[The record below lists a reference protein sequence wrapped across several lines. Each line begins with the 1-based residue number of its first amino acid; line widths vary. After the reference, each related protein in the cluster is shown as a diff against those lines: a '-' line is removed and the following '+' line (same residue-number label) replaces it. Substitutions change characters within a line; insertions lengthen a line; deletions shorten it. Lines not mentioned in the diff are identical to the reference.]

1 VKNIRPRLL
10 QRRKIAILL
19 ALALLV
25 AACGGDE
32 EEPAAT
38 TAAPTATT
46 AAAQE
51 ATATTAAEEMDEEI
65 EEEAP
70 TTTAAEAMDEEM
82 EEEEATTTTGAEM
95 IFEKP
100 VIVASLADTPNLI
113 ELHTFRTTS
122 AYAVTNAVYEPLIK
136 QVLEEQPN
144 GLLQG
149 SFVDHHGAGAE
160 SFEILETDAGGFLA
174 TFNIRQGQTFPD
186 GTPVTA
192 SDYKYVFDRSIEG
205 PGYIGLLLPF
215 VGIAGTDQI
224 RVIDEYTLEVE
235 TTVQSPLFRR
245 FLTFQVFG
253 AMNQAEA
260 DANAT
265 EDDPWAFAY
274 YNDKGGGSGPY
285 HVTRFDPD
293 NEVVLEPNPGYW
305 NAGTLPNAGVIIR
318 PIPDANEKA
327 RLIAAGEIDVA
338 TGIPPRLLAVLA
350 DDPNVTI
357 WASQTT
363 GVHYLAMNQTI
374 APLDNVHVRKA
385 IVNAVPYQALIDNV
399 MYGFASPAGGVVTSN
414 METHDSS
421 IGGQFRQ
428 DLDAAR
434 AHLEQSGV
442 EDLTLL
448 LGVRES
454 RLGDQEAAVLIQD
467 ALRQIG
473 VTVDVQILPDGD
485 FSGRINANELPLFIH
500 DWFSW
505 GEDPFYQ
512 MRFLTT
518 CGQFVN
524 YARFCDEAYDAL
536 VREGTFTTDPAV
548 RQDVSSQAQ
557 QIFLDQ
563 AVWAPLWSS
572 DRTAVTHKCVSGV
585 VQDYTRIPVF
595 TQMSKIPGC

>member
-1 VKNIRPRLL
+1 MSS
-10 QRRKIAILL
+10 AG
-19 ALALLV
+19 
-25 AACGGDE
+25 CGGDD
-32 EEPAAT
+32 EEP
-38 TAAPTATT
+38 AAPTATT
-46 AAAQE
+46 AAQE
-51 ATATTAAEEMDEEI
+51 ATTTAAPEAPATTAAEEDEP
-65 EEEAP
+65 EEAP
-70 TTTAAEAMDEEM
+70 TTTAAM
-82 EEEEATTTTGAEM
+82 EEVV
-95 IFEKP
+95 EKP

-160 SFEILETDAGGFLA
+160 SFEITETADGGFLA
-174 TFNIRQGQTFPD
+174 TFTIRQGQTFSD

-192 SDYKYVFDRSIEG
+192 ADYKYVFDRSIEG

-215 VGIAGTDQI
+215 VGISSTDQI
-224 RVIDEYTLEVE
+224 RVTGDYTFEVE

-253 AMNQAEA
+253 AMNKAEA
-260 DANAT
+260 EANAT
-265 EDDPWAFAY
+265 EDDPWSFAY

-285 HVTRFDPD
+285 WVSKFDPD

-305 NAGTLPNAGVIIR
+305 NADALPNAGVIIR

-338 TGIPPRLLAVLA
+338 TGIPPKLLAVLE

-374 APLDNVHVRKA
+374 APMDNLHLRQA
-385 IVNAVPYQALIDNV
+385 IVSAVPYQALIDNV
-399 MYGFASPAGGVVTSN
+399 MFGFASPAKGVVTSN

-421 IGGQFRQ
+421 IGANFSQ

-434 AHLEQSGV
+434 AHLEASGV
-442 EDLTLL
+442 GDLTLV

-467 ALRQIG
+467 ALRQVG
-473 VTVDVQILPDGD
+473 LTVDVQILPDGD

-536 VREGTFTTDPAV
+536 VNEGTFTTDPAV

-572 DRTAVTHKCVSGV
+572 DRTYVTHKCVTGV

-595 TQMSKIPGC
+595 TEMSKIPGC

>member
-1 VKNIRPRLL
+1 MESRRLRL
-10 QRRKIAILL
+10 VRAKRMAILVTL
-19 ALALLV
+19 ALVV
-25 AACGGDE
+25 AACGGDDQDSVATTATAA
-32 EEPAAT
+32 PAQEATT
-38 TAAPTATT
+38 TAAP
-46 AAAQE
+46 AAP
-51 ATATTAAEEMDEEI
+51 TTTAAEEMDEE
-65 EEEAP
+65 EAP
-70 TTTAAEAMDEEM
+70 TTTAAMV
-82 EEEEATTTTGAEM
+82 
-95 IFEKP
+95 EKP

-113 ELHTFRTTS
+113 ELHTFRATS
-122 AYAVTNAVYEPLIK
+122 AYAVTNAAYEPLIK
-136 QVLEEQPN
+136 QVFEEQPN

-149 SFVDHHGAGAE
+149 SFVDHVGAGAE
-160 SFEILETDAGGFLA
+160 SFDIQETADGGFLA
-174 TFNIRQGQTFPD
+174 TFTIRQGQTFSD

-192 SDYKYVFDRSIEG
+192 ADYKYVFDRSIEG

-215 VGIAGTDQI
+215 VGISSTDQI
-224 RVIDEYTLEVE
+224 RAIDDYTFEVE
-235 TTVQSPLFRR
+235 TTVQSPLFHR

-253 AMNQAEA
+253 AMNRAEA
-260 DANAT
+260 EANAT

-274 YNDKGGGSGPY
+274 YNDKSGGSGPY
-285 HVTRFDPD
+285 YVAKFDPD

-305 NAGTLPNAGVIIR
+305 NAENLANAGVIIR

-327 RLIAAGEIDVA
+327 RLVSAGDIDVA
-338 TGIPPRLLAVLA
+338 TGIPPKLLAVLQ
-350 DDPNVTI
+350 DDPNVKI
-357 WASQTT
+357 WASKTT

-385 IVNAVPYQALIDNV
+385 IVSTVPYQALIDSV
-399 MYGFASPAGGVVTSN
+399 MFGFASPAGGVVTST

-421 IGGQFRQ
+421 IGGQFQQ
-428 DLDAAR
+428 DLEAAR
-434 AHLEQSGV
+434 GHLEASGV

-485 FSGRINANELPLFIH
+485 FAGRINANELPLFIH

-536 VREGTFTTDPAV
+536 VQEGTFTTDPAV
-548 RQDVSSQAQ
+548 RGDVSSQAQ

-572 DRTAVTHKCVSGV
+572 DRTTVTHKCVTGV

-595 TQMSKIPGC
+595 TEMSKVPDC

>member
-1 VKNIRPRLL
+1 MQNTRLWL
-10 QRRKIAILL
+10 LTPKRIAILL
-19 ALALLV
+19 AFTLV
-25 AACGGDE
+25 AAGCGGDDE
-32 EEPAAT
+32 ETAAT
-38 TAAPTATT
+38 TATT
-46 AAAQE
+46 AAQE
-51 ATATTAAEEMDEEI
+51 ATTTAAPEAPATTAAEEDEP
-65 EEEAP
+65 EEAP
-70 TTTAAEAMDEEM
+70 TTTEAMEEPV
-82 EEEEATTTTGAEM
+82 
-95 IFEKP
+95 EKP

-160 SFEILETDAGGFLA
+160 SFEITETADGGFLA
-174 TFNIRQGQTFPD
+174 TFTIRQGQTFSD

-192 SDYKYVFDRSIEG
+192 ADYKYVFDRSIEG

-215 VGIAGTDQI
+215 VGISSTDQI
-224 RVIDEYTLEVE
+224 RVTGDYTFEVE

-253 AMNQAEA
+253 AMNKAEA
-260 DANAT
+260 EANAT
-265 EDDPWAFAY
+265 EDDPWSFAY

-285 HVTRFDPD
+285 WVSKFDPD

-305 NAGTLPNAGVIIR
+305 NADALPNAGVIIR

-338 TGIPPRLLAVLA
+338 TGIPPKLLAVLE

-374 APLDNVHVRKA
+374 APMDNLHLRQA
-385 IVNAVPYQALIDNV
+385 IVSAVPYQALIDNV
-399 MYGFASPAGGVVTSN
+399 MFGFASPAKGVVTSN

-421 IGGQFRQ
+421 IGANFSQ

-434 AHLEQSGV
+434 AHLEASGV
-442 EDLTLL
+442 GDLTLV

-467 ALRQIG
+467 ALRQVG
-473 VTVDVQILPDGD
+473 LTVDVQILPDGD

-524 YARFCDEAYDAL
+524 YARFCNEAYDAL
-536 VREGTFTTDPAV
+536 VNEGTFTTDPAV

-572 DRTAVTHKCVSGV
+572 DRTYVTHKCVTGV

-595 TQMSKIPGC
+595 TEMSKIPGC

>member
-1 VKNIRPRLL
+1 MQNTRLWL
-10 QRRKIAILL
+10 LTPKRIAILL
-19 ALALLV
+19 AFTLV
-25 AACGGDE
+25 AAGCGGDD

-38 TAAPTATT
+38 TATT
-46 AAAQE
+46 AAQE
-51 ATATTAAEEMDEEI
+51 ATTTAAPEAPATTAAEEDEP
-65 EEEAP
+65 EEAP
-70 TTTAAEAMDEEM
+70 TTTAAM
-82 EEEEATTTTGAEM
+82 EEVV
-95 IFEKP
+95 EKP

-160 SFEILETDAGGFLA
+160 SFEIAETADGGFLA
-174 TFNIRQGQTFPD
+174 TFTIRQGQTFSD

-192 SDYKYVFDRSIEG
+192 ADYKYVFDRSIEG

-215 VGIAGTDQI
+215 VGISSTDQI
-224 RVIDEYTLEVE
+224 RVTGDYTFEVE

-253 AMNQAEA
+253 AMNKTEAE
-260 DANAT
+260 ANAT
-265 EDDPWAFAY
+265 EDDPWSFAY

-285 HVTRFDPD
+285 WVSKFDPD
-293 NEVVLEPNPGYW
+293 NEVVLSPNPGYW
-305 NAGTLPNAGVIIR
+305 NADALPNAGVIIR

-338 TGIPPRLLAVLA
+338 TGIPPKLLAVLE

-374 APLDNVHVRKA
+374 APMDNLHLRQA
-385 IVNAVPYQALIDNV
+385 IVSAVPYQALIDNV
-399 MYGFASPAGGVVTSN
+399 MFGFASPAKGVVTSN
-414 METHDSS
+414 METHDAS
-421 IGGQFRQ
+421 IGANFSQ

-434 AHLEQSGV
+434 AHLEASGV
-442 EDLTLL
+442 GDLTLV

-473 VTVDVQILPDGD
+473 LTVDVQILPDGD

-524 YARFCDEAYDAL
+524 YARFCNEAYDAL
-536 VREGTFTTDPAV
+536 VNEGTFTTDPAV

-572 DRTAVTHKCVSGV
+572 DRTYVTHKCVTGV

-595 TQMSKIPGC
+595 TEMSKIPGC

>member
-1 VKNIRPRLL
+1 MPNTQLWLPG
-10 QRRKIAILL
+10 RRRVAILL
-19 ALALLV
+19 VFALVLT
-25 AACGGDE
+25 ACAGDE

-38 TAAPTATT
+38 TAAT
-46 AAAQE
+46 QE
-51 ATATTAAEEMDEEI
+51 APATTAAEEMEPEEAPATTAA
-65 EEEAP
+65 EEEEPEEAP
-70 TTTAAEAMDEEM
+70 TTTEAM
-82 EEEEATTTTGAEM
+82 EAM
-95 IFEKP
+95 VEKP

-136 QVLEEQPN
+136 QVLEEQAN

-149 SFVDHHGAGAE
+149 SFVDHVGAGAE
-160 SFEILETDAGGFLA
+160 SFDIQETADGGFLA
-174 TFNIRQGQTFPD
+174 TFTIRQGQTFSD

-192 SDYKYVFDRSIEG
+192 NDYKYVFDRSIEG

-215 VGIAGTDQI
+215 VGISSTDQI
-224 RVIDEYTLEVE
+224 RVIDDHTFEVE

-285 HVTRFDPD
+285 YVAKFDPD

-305 NAGTLPNAGVIIR
+305 NAGNLPNAGVIIR

-338 TGIPPRLLAVLA
+338 TGIPPKLLAVLE
-350 DDPNVTI
+350 DDPDVTI

-374 APLDNVHVRKA
+374 APMDNLHLRQA
-385 IVNAVPYQALIDNV
+385 IVSAVPYQALIDNV
-399 MYGFASPAGGVVTSN
+399 MFGFASPASGVVTSN
-414 METHDSS
+414 METHDAS
-421 IGGQFRQ
+421 IGANFSQ

-434 AHLEQSGV
+434 AHLEASGV
-442 EDLTLL
+442 GDITLL

-467 ALRQIG
+467 SLRQIG
-473 VTVDVQILPDGD
+473 LSVDVQILPDGD

-524 YARFCDEAYDAL
+524 YARFCNEAYDAL
-536 VREGTFTTDPAV
+536 VQEGTFTTDPAV

-572 DRTAVTHKCVSGV
+572 DRTYVTHKCVTGV

-595 TQMSKIPGC
+595 TEMSKIPNC

>member
-1 VKNIRPRLL
+1 MKNTR
-10 QRRKIAILL
+10 QWTGGRRRVVILV
-19 ALALLV
+19 ALALV
-25 AACGGDE
+25 AAACGGDD
-32 EEPAAT
+32 EEPA
-38 TAAPTATT
+38 ATT

-51 ATATTAAEEMDEEI
+51 ATTTAAPEAPATTAAEEMDEE
-65 EEEAP
+65 EAP
-70 TTTAAEAMDEEM
+70 TTTAAM
-82 EEEEATTTTGAEM
+82 EEVV
-95 IFEKP
+95 EKP

-113 ELHTFRTTS
+113 ELHTFRATS

-160 SFEILETDAGGFLA
+160 SFDIQETADGGFLA
-174 TFNIRQGQTFPD
+174 TFTIRQGQTFPD

-215 VGIAGTDQI
+215 VGIASTDQI
-224 RVIDEYTLEVE
+224 RVTGDYTLEVE

-274 YNDKGGGSGPY
+274 YNDKSGGSGPY
-285 HVTRFDPD
+285 HVAKFDPD

-305 NAGTLPNAGVIIR
+305 NAGNLANAGVIIK

-327 RLIAAGEIDVA
+327 RLVAAGEIDVA
-338 TGIPPRLLAVLA
+338 TGIPPKLLAVLEE
-350 DDPNVTI
+350 DPDVTI

-374 APLDNVHVRKA
+374 APMDNVHLRRA

-399 MYGFASPAGGVVTSN
+399 MFGFASPASGVVTSN

-421 IGGQFRQ
+421 IGANFSQ

-434 AHLEQSGV
+434 GHLEASGV

-485 FSGRINANELPLFIH
+485 FAGRINANELPLFIH

-512 MRFLTT
+512 MKFLTT

-536 VREGTFTTDPAV
+536 VTEGTFTTDPAV

-595 TQMSKIPGC
+595 TEMSKIPGC

>member
-1 VKNIRPRLL
+1 MRNIRLWRL
-10 QRRKIAILL
+10 QGKGMAILL
-19 ALALLV
+19 ALALAA
-25 AACGGDE
+25 AACAADE

-38 TAAPTATT
+38 TAAV
-46 AAAQE
+46 QE
-51 ATATTAAEEMDEEI
+51 APATTAAEEMDE
-65 EEEAP
+65 AP
-70 TTTAAEAMDEEM
+70 ATTAAEEMDEAPATTAAEEMDEAPATTAAEEM
-82 EEEEATTTTGAEM
+82 EV
-95 IFEKP
+95 IVDKP

-149 SFVDHHGAGAE
+149 SFVDHVGAGAE
-160 SFEILETDAGGFLA
+160 SFDIQETADGGFLA
-174 TFNIRQGQTFPD
+174 SFTIRQGQTFAD

-192 SDYKYVFDRSIEG
+192 NDYKYVFDRSIEG

-215 VGIAGTDQI
+215 VGISSTDQI
-224 RVIDEYTLEVE
+224 RVIDDYTFEVE

-253 AMNQAEA
+253 AMNRAEA

-285 HVTRFDPD
+285 YVAKFDPD

-305 NAGTLPNAGVIIR
+305 NAGNLPNAGVIIR

-327 RLIAAGEIDVA
+327 RLISAGEIDVA
-338 TGIPPRLLAVLA
+338 TGIPPKLLAVLA
-350 DDPNVTI
+350 DDPSVTI

-374 APLDNVHVRKA
+374 APMDNLHLRQA
-385 IVNAVPYQALIDNV
+385 IVSAVPYQALIDNV
-399 MYGFASPAGGVVTSN
+399 MYGFASPAAGVVTSN

-421 IGGQFRQ
+421 IGANFSQ

-434 AHLEQSGV
+434 AHLAASGLGDV
-442 EDLTLL
+442 NLV

-467 ALRQIG
+467 ALRQVG

-524 YARFCDEAYDAL
+524 YARFCNEAYDAL
-536 VREGTFTTDPAV
+536 VQQGTFTTDPAV

-572 DRTAVTHKCVSGV
+572 DRTAVTHKCVTGV

-595 TQMSKIPGC
+595 TEMSKIPDC

>member
-1 VKNIRPRLL
+1 MESGRLRL
-10 QRRKIAILL
+10 VRAKRMAILVTL
-19 ALALLV
+19 ALVV
-25 AACGGDE
+25 AACGGDDQDSVATTATAA
-32 EEPAAT
+32 PAQETTT
-38 TAAPTATT
+38 TAAPAAPTT
-46 AAAQE
+46 
-51 ATATTAAEEMDEEI
+51 TSAEEMD

-70 TTTAAEAMDEEM
+70 TTTAAMV
-82 EEEEATTTTGAEM
+82 
-95 IFEKP
+95 EKP

-113 ELHTFRTTS
+113 ELHTFRATS
-122 AYAVTNAVYEPLIK
+122 AYAVTNAAYEPLIK
-136 QVLEEQPN
+136 QVFEEQPN

-149 SFVDHHGAGAE
+149 SFVDHVGAGAE
-160 SFEILETDAGGFLA
+160 SFDIQGTADGGFLA
-174 TFNIRQGQTFPD
+174 TFTIRQGQTFSD

-192 SDYKYVFDRSIEG
+192 ADYKYVFDRSIEG

-215 VGIAGTDQI
+215 VGISSTDQI
-224 RVIDEYTLEVE
+224 RVIDDYTFEVE
-235 TTVQSPLFRR
+235 TTVQSPLFHR

-253 AMNQAEA
+253 AMNRAEA
-260 DANAT
+260 EANAT

-274 YNDKGGGSGPY
+274 YNDKTGGSGPY
-285 HVTRFDPD
+285 YVAKFDPD

-305 NAGTLPNAGVIIR
+305 NAENLANAGVIIR

-327 RLIAAGEIDVA
+327 RLVSAGDIDVA
-338 TGIPPRLLAVLA
+338 TGIPPKLLAVLQ
-350 DDPNVTI
+350 DDPNVKI
-357 WASQTT
+357 WASKTT

-385 IVNAVPYQALIDNV
+385 IVSAVPYQALIDIV
-399 MYGFASPAGGVVTSN
+399 MFGFASPAGGVVTST

-421 IGGQFRQ
+421 IGGQFQQ
-428 DLDAAR
+428 DLEAAR
-434 AHLEQSGV
+434 GHLEASGV

-485 FSGRINANELPLFIH
+485 FAGRINANELPLFIH

-536 VREGTFTTDPAV
+536 VQEGTFTTDPAV
-548 RQDVSSQAQ
+548 RGDVSSQAQ

-572 DRTAVTHKCVSGV
+572 DRTTVTHKCVTGV

-595 TQMSKIPGC
+595 TEMSKVPDC

>member
-1 VKNIRPRLL
+1 MQNTRLWL
-10 QRRKIAILL
+10 LTPKRIAILL
-19 ALALLV
+19 ALTLV
-25 AACGGDE
+25 VAGCGGDD
-32 EEPAAT
+32 EEPEAT
-38 TAAPTATT
+38 TATT
-46 AAAQE
+46 AAQE
-51 ATATTAAEEMDEEI
+51 ATTTAAPEAPATTAAEEDEP
-65 EEEAP
+65 EEAP
-70 TTTAAEAMDEEM
+70 TTTEAMEEPV
-82 EEEEATTTTGAEM
+82 
-95 IFEKP
+95 EKP

-160 SFEILETDAGGFLA
+160 SFEITETADGGFLA
-174 TFNIRQGQTFPD
+174 TFTIRQGQTFSD

-192 SDYKYVFDRSIEG
+192 ADYKYVFDRSIEG

-215 VGIAGTDQI
+215 VGISSTDQI
-224 RVIDEYTLEVE
+224 RVTGDYTFEVE

-253 AMNQAEA
+253 AMNKAEA
-260 DANAT
+260 EANAT
-265 EDDPWAFAY
+265 EDDPWSFAY

-285 HVTRFDPD
+285 WVSKFDPD

-305 NAGTLPNAGVIIR
+305 NADALPNAGVIIR

-338 TGIPPRLLAVLA
+338 TGIPPKLLAVLE

-374 APLDNVHVRKA
+374 APMDNLHLRQA
-385 IVNAVPYQALIDNV
+385 IVSAVPYQALIDNV
-399 MYGFASPAGGVVTSN
+399 MFGFASPAKGVVTSN
-414 METHDSS
+414 METHDAS
-421 IGGQFRQ
+421 IGANFSQ

-434 AHLEQSGV
+434 AHLEASGV
-442 EDLTLL
+442 GDLTLV

-467 ALRQIG
+467 ALRQVG
-473 VTVDVQILPDGD
+473 LTVDVQILPDGD

-536 VREGTFTTDPAV
+536 VNEGTFTTDPAV

-572 DRTAVTHKCVSGV
+572 DRTYVTHKCVTGV

-595 TQMSKIPGC
+595 TEMSKIPGC

>member
-1 VKNIRPRLL
+1 MAALL
-10 QRRKIAILL
+10 IVVLL
-19 ALALLV
+19 A

-38 TAAPTATT
+38 TAAPTT
-46 AAAQE
+46 AAAEE
-51 ATATTAAEEMDEEI
+51 APATTAAEEME

-70 TTTAAEAMDEEM
+70 ATTAAEAMDVEM
-82 EEEEATTTTGAEM
+82 EEEAPDTTEAMA
-95 IFEKP
+95 EKP

-136 QVLEEQPN
+136 QDLEEQAN

-160 SFEILETDAGGFLA
+160 SFSIEPTDAGGFLA
-174 TFNIRQGQTFPD
+174 TFTIRQGQTFND

-215 VGIAGTDQI
+215 VGIASTDQI
-224 RVIDEYTLEVE
+224 RVIDDYTLEIE
-235 TTVQSPLFRR
+235 TTVQSPLFQR

-265 EDDPWAFAY
+265 EDDAWAFAY

-285 HVTRFDPD
+285 WVSRFDPD

-305 NAGTLPNAGVIIR
+305 DAASLPNAGVIIR

-338 TGIPPRLLAVLA
+338 TGIPPRLLAVLE

-414 METHDSS
+414 METWDSS
-421 IGGQFRQ
+421 IGDQFRQ

-434 AHLEQSGV
+434 AHLEQSGM

-536 VREGTFTTDPAV
+536 VQEGTFTTDPAV
-548 RQDVSSQAQ
+548 RQSVSSQAQ
-557 QIFLDQ
+557 QIFFDQ

-572 DRTAVTHKCVSGV
+572 DRTSVTHRCVTGV

-595 TQMSKIPGC
+595 TEMSKIPGC

>member
-1 VKNIRPRLL
+1 MESRRIRLVRAK
-10 QRRKIAILL
+10 RMAILVTL
-19 ALALLV
+19 ALVV
-25 AACGGDE
+25 AACGGDDQDSVATTATAA
-32 EEPAAT
+32 PAQEATT
-38 TAAPTATT
+38 TAAP
-46 AAAQE
+46 AAP
-51 ATATTAAEEMDEEI
+51 TTTAAEEMDEE
-65 EEEAP
+65 EAP
-70 TTTAAEAMDEEM
+70 TTTAAMV
-82 EEEEATTTTGAEM
+82 
-95 IFEKP
+95 EKP

-113 ELHTFRTTS
+113 ELHTFRATS
-122 AYAVTNAVYEPLIK
+122 AYAVTNAAYEPLIK
-136 QVLEEQPN
+136 QVFEEQPN

-149 SFVDHHGAGAE
+149 SFVDHVGAGAE
-160 SFEILETDAGGFLA
+160 SFDIQETADGGFLA
-174 TFNIRQGQTFPD
+174 TFTIRQGQTFSD

-192 SDYKYVFDRSIEG
+192 ADYKYVFDRSIEG

-215 VGIAGTDQI
+215 VGISSTDQI
-224 RVIDEYTLEVE
+224 RVIDDYTFEVE
-235 TTVQSPLFRR
+235 TTVQSPLFHR

-253 AMNQAEA
+253 AMNRAEA
-260 DANAT
+260 EANAT

-274 YNDKGGGSGPY
+274 YNDKSGGSGPY
-285 HVTRFDPD
+285 YVAKFDPD

-305 NAGTLPNAGVIIR
+305 NAENLANAGVIIR

-327 RLIAAGEIDVA
+327 RLVSAGDIDVA
-338 TGIPPRLLAVLA
+338 TGIPPKLLAVLQ
-350 DDPNVTI
+350 DDPNVKI
-357 WASQTT
+357 WASKTT

-385 IVNAVPYQALIDNV
+385 IVSAVPYQALIDSV
-399 MYGFASPAGGVVTSN
+399 MFGFASPAGGVVTST

-421 IGGQFRQ
+421 IGGQFQQ
-428 DLDAAR
+428 DLEAAR
-434 AHLEQSGV
+434 GHLEASGV

-467 ALRQIG
+467 VLRQIG

-485 FSGRINANELPLFIH
+485 FAGRINANELPLFIH

-536 VREGTFTTDPAV
+536 VQEGTFTTDPAV
-548 RQDVSSQAQ
+548 RGDVSSQAQ

-572 DRTAVTHKCVSGV
+572 DRTTVTHKCVTGV

-595 TQMSKIPGC
+595 TEMSKVPDC

>member
-1 VKNIRPRLL
+1 M
-10 QRRKIAILL
+10 AILVTL
-19 ALALLV
+19 ALVV
-25 AACGGDE
+25 AACGGDDQDSVATTATAA
-32 EEPAAT
+32 PAQEATT
-38 TAAPTATT
+38 TAAP
-46 AAAQE
+46 AAP
-51 ATATTAAEEMDEEI
+51 TTTAAEEMDEE
-65 EEEAP
+65 EAP
-70 TTTAAEAMDEEM
+70 TTTAAMV
-82 EEEEATTTTGAEM
+82 
-95 IFEKP
+95 EKP

-113 ELHTFRTTS
+113 ELHTFRATS
-122 AYAVTNAVYEPLIK
+122 AYAVTNAAYEPLIK
-136 QVLEEQPN
+136 QVFEEQPN

-149 SFVDHHGAGAE
+149 SFVDHVGAGAE
-160 SFEILETDAGGFLA
+160 SFDIQETADGGFLA
-174 TFNIRQGQTFPD
+174 TFTIRQGQTFSD

-192 SDYKYVFDRSIEG
+192 ADYKYVFDRSIEG

-215 VGIAGTDQI
+215 VGISSTDQI
-224 RVIDEYTLEVE
+224 RVIDDYTFEVE
-235 TTVQSPLFRR
+235 TTVQSPLFHR

-253 AMNQAEA
+253 AMNRAEA
-260 DANAT
+260 EANAT

-274 YNDKGGGSGPY
+274 YNDKSGGSGPY
-285 HVTRFDPD
+285 YVAKFDPD

-305 NAGTLPNAGVIIR
+305 NAENLANAGVIIR

-327 RLIAAGEIDVA
+327 RLVSAGDIDVA
-338 TGIPPRLLAVLA
+338 TGIPPKLLAVLQ
-350 DDPNVTI
+350 DDPNVKI
-357 WASQTT
+357 WASKTT

-385 IVNAVPYQALIDNV
+385 IVSAVPYQALIDSV
-399 MYGFASPAGGVVTSN
+399 MFGFASPAGGVVTST

-421 IGGQFRQ
+421 IGGQFQQ
-428 DLDAAR
+428 DLEAAR
-434 AHLEQSGV
+434 GHLEASGV

-485 FSGRINANELPLFIH
+485 FAGRINANELPLFIH

-536 VREGTFTTDPAV
+536 VQEGTFTTDPAV
-548 RQDVSSQAQ
+548 RGDVSSQAQ

-572 DRTAVTHKCVSGV
+572 DRTTVTHKCVTGV

-595 TQMSKIPGC
+595 TEMSKVPDC

>member
-1 VKNIRPRLL
+1 MQNPRLWL
-10 QRRKIAILL
+10 ITRRRIAILL
-19 ALALLV
+19 ALALVV
-25 AACGGDE
+25 AACGDDD

-38 TAAPTATT
+38 TATT
-46 AAAQE
+46 AAQE
-51 ATATTAAEEMDEEI
+51 ATTTAAPEAPTTTAAEEMDEP
-65 EEEAP
+65 EEAP
-70 TTTAAEAMDEEM
+70 TTTEAMEEVV
-82 EEEEATTTTGAEM
+82 
-95 IFEKP
+95 EKP

-149 SFVDHHGAGAE
+149 SFVDHQGAGAE
-160 SFEILETDAGGFLA
+160 SFEITETADGGFLA
-174 TFNIRQGQTFPD
+174 TFTIRQGQTFSD
-186 GTPVTA
+186 GNPVTA

-215 VGIAGTDQI
+215 VGISSTDQI
-224 RVIDEYTLEVE
+224 RVTGDYTFEVE

-253 AMNQAEA
+253 AMNKAEA
-260 DANAT
+260 EANAT
-265 EDDPWAFAY
+265 EDDPWSFAY

-285 HVTRFDPD
+285 WVSKFDPD

-305 NAGTLPNAGVIIR
+305 NADALPNAGVIIR

-327 RLIAAGEIDVA
+327 RLISAGEIDVA
-338 TGIPPRLLAVLA
+338 TGIPPKLLAVLE

-374 APLDNVHVRKA
+374 APMDNLHLRQA
-385 IVNAVPYQALIDNV
+385 IVSAVPYQALIDNV
-399 MYGFASPAGGVVTSN
+399 MFGFASPASGVVTSN
-414 METHDSS
+414 METHDAS
-421 IGGQFRQ
+421 IGANFSQ

-434 AHLEQSGV
+434 AHLEASGV
-442 EDLTLL
+442 GDITLV

-467 ALRQIG
+467 ALRQVG
-473 VTVDVQILPDGD
+473 LTVDVQILPDGD

-512 MRFLTT
+512 MKFLTT

-524 YARFCDEAYDAL
+524 YARFCNEAYDAL
-536 VREGTFTTDPAV
+536 VAEGTFTTDPAV

-572 DRTAVTHKCVSGV
+572 DRTYVTHKCVTGV

-595 TQMSKIPGC
+595 TEMSKIPGC

>member
-1 VKNIRPRLL
+1 MPNTRLWL
-10 QRRKIAILL
+10 PGRRRVAILL
-19 ALALLV
+19 VFALVLT
-25 AACGGDE
+25 ACAGDE

-38 TAAPTATT
+38 TAAT
-46 AAAQE
+46 QE
-51 ATATTAAEEMDEEI
+51 APATTAAEEMEPEEAPATTAA
-65 EEEAP
+65 EEEEPEEAP
-70 TTTAAEAMDEEM
+70 TTTEAMEVM
-82 EEEEATTTTGAEM
+82 V
-95 IFEKP
+95 EKP

-136 QVLEEQPN
+136 QVLEEQAN

-149 SFVDHHGAGAE
+149 SFVDHVGAGAE
-160 SFEILETDAGGFLA
+160 SFDIQETADGGFLA
-174 TFNIRQGQTFPD
+174 TFTIRQGQTFSD

-192 SDYKYVFDRSIEG
+192 NDYKYVFDRSIEG

-215 VGIAGTDQI
+215 VGISSTDQI
-224 RVIDEYTLEVE
+224 RVIDDHTFEVE

-285 HVTRFDPD
+285 YVAKFDPD

-305 NAGTLPNAGVIIR
+305 NAGNLPNAGVIIR

-338 TGIPPRLLAVLA
+338 TGIPPRLLAVLE
-350 DDPNVTI
+350 DDPDVTI

-374 APLDNVHVRKA
+374 APMDNLHLRQA
-385 IVNAVPYQALIDNV
+385 IVSAVPYQALIDNV
-399 MYGFASPAGGVVTSN
+399 MFGFASPASGVVTSN
-414 METHDSS
+414 METHDAS
-421 IGGQFRQ
+421 IGANFSQ

-434 AHLEQSGV
+434 AHLEASGV
-442 EDLTLL
+442 GDITLL

-467 ALRQIG
+467 SLRQIG
-473 VTVDVQILPDGD
+473 LSVDVQILPDGD

-524 YARFCDEAYDAL
+524 YARFCNEAYDAL
-536 VREGTFTTDPAV
+536 VQEGTFTTDPAV

-572 DRTAVTHKCVSGV
+572 DRTYVTHKCVTGV

-595 TQMSKIPGC
+595 TEMSKVPNC

>member
-1 VKNIRPRLL
+1 MQNTQLWLL
-10 QRRKIAILL
+10 TRRRIAILL
-19 ALALLV
+19 ALALVV
-25 AACGGDE
+25 AGCGGDD

-38 TAAPTATT
+38 TATT
-46 AAAQE
+46 AAQE
-51 ATATTAAEEMDEEI
+51 VTTTAAPEAPATTAAEPDEP
-65 EEEAP
+65 EEAP
-70 TTTAAEAMDEEM
+70 TTTAAM
-82 EEEEATTTTGAEM
+82 EEVV
-95 IFEKP
+95 EKP

-160 SFEILETDAGGFLA
+160 SFSIEETADGGFLA
-174 TFNIRQGQTFPD
+174 TFTIREGQTFSD
-186 GTPVTA
+186 GAPVTA
-192 SDYKYVFDRSIEG
+192 ADYKYVFDRSIEG

-215 VGIAGTDQI
+215 VGISSTDQI
-224 RVIDEYTLEVE
+224 RVTGDYTFEVE

-253 AMNQAEA
+253 AMNKAEA
-260 DANAT
+260 EANAT
-265 EDDPWAFAY
+265 EDDPWSFAY

-285 HVTRFDPD
+285 WVSKFDPD

-305 NAGTLPNAGVIIR
+305 NADALPNAGVIIR

-338 TGIPPRLLAVLA
+338 TGIPPKLLAVLE

-374 APLDNVHVRKA
+374 APMDNLHLRQA
-385 IVNAVPYQALIDNV
+385 IVSAVPYQALIDNV
-399 MYGFASPAGGVVTSN
+399 MFGFASPAKGVVTSN

-421 IGGQFRQ
+421 IGANFTQ

-434 AHLEQSGV
+434 GHLEASGV
-442 EDLTLL
+442 GDLTLV

-467 ALRQIG
+467 SLRQIG
-473 VTVDVQILPDGD
+473 LTVDVQILPDGD

-524 YARFCDEAYDAL
+524 YARFCNEAYDAL
-536 VREGTFTTDPAV
+536 VNEGTFTTDPAV

-572 DRTAVTHKCVSGV
+572 DRTYVTHKCVTGV

-595 TQMSKIPGC
+595 TEMSKIPGC

>member
-1 VKNIRPRLL
+1 MESTRLWL
-10 QRRKIAILL
+10 FRGKRMSILV
-19 ALALLV
+19 ALALVV
-25 AACGGDE
+25 AACGGDDE
-32 EEPAAT
+32 DSTATTATTAPAQEATT
-38 TAAPTATT
+38 TAAP
-46 AAAQE
+46 
-51 ATATTAAEEMDEEI
+51 
-65 EEEAP
+65 EAP
-70 TTTAAEAMDEEM
+70 TTTAAEEM
-82 EEEEATTTTGAEM
+82 EPEEAPTTTEAM
-95 IFEKP
+95 VEKP

-149 SFVDHHGAGAE
+149 SFVDHAGAGAE
-160 SFEILETDAGGFLA
+160 SFDIQETADGGYLA
-174 TFNIRQGQTFPD
+174 TFTIRQGQTFAD

-192 SDYKYVFDRSIEG
+192 GDYKYVFDRSIEG

-215 VGIAGTDQI
+215 VGISSTDQI
-224 RVIDEYTLEVE
+224 RVVDDYTLEVE

-253 AMNQAEA
+253 AMNRAEA
-260 DANAT
+260 EANAT

-274 YNDKGGGSGPY
+274 YNDKSGGSGPY
-285 HVTRFDPD
+285 YVAKFDPD

-305 NAGTLPNAGVIIR
+305 NADALTNAGVIIR

-327 RLIAAGEIDVA
+327 RLISAGQIDVA
-338 TGIPPRLLAVLA
+338 TGIPPKLLAVLE

-374 APLDNVHVRKA
+374 APLDNVDLRRA
-385 IVNAVPYQALIDNV
+385 IVSAVPYEALIDNV
-399 MYGFASPAGGVVTSN
+399 MFGFASPARGVVTST

-421 IGGQFRQ
+421 IGARFQQ
-428 DLDAAR
+428 DLEAAR
-434 AHLEQSGV
+434 GHLEASGV

-473 VTVDVQILPDGD
+473 VAVDIQILPDGD

-536 VREGTFTTDPAV
+536 VNEGTFTTDPAV
-548 RQDVSSQAQ
+548 RSEVSSQAQ

-572 DRTAVTHKCVSGV
+572 DRTAVTHKCVTGV

-595 TQMSKIPGC
+595 TQMSKVPDC

>member
-1 VKNIRPRLL
+1 MNNTRLRLL
-10 QRRKIAILL
+10 RGKGMAIVL
-19 ALALLV
+19 ALVLV
-25 AACGGDE
+25 AAACGDDE
-32 EEPAAT
+32 DEPAAT
-38 TAAPTATT
+38 TTAT

-51 ATATTAAEEMDEEI
+51 TTTTVPEQPATTAAEEMDEP
-65 EEEAP
+65 EEAP
-70 TTTAAEAMDEEM
+70 PTTEAMEEVV
-82 EEEEATTTTGAEM
+82 
-95 IFEKP
+95 EKP

-160 SFEILETDAGGFLA
+160 SFDITETADGGYLA
-174 TFNIRQGQTFPD
+174 TFTIRQGQTFSD

-215 VGIAGTDQI
+215 VGISSTDQI
-224 RVIDEYTLEVE
+224 RVTGDYTFEVE

-253 AMNQAEA
+253 AMNKAEA
-260 DANAT
+260 EANAT
-265 EDDPWAFAY
+265 EDDPWSFAY

-285 HVTRFDPD
+285 WVSKFDPD

-305 NAGTLPNAGVIIR
+305 NADALPNAGVIIR

-338 TGIPPRLLAVLA
+338 TGIPPKLLAVLA
-350 DDPNVTI
+350 EDPNVTI

-374 APLDNVHVRKA
+374 APMDNLHLRQA
-385 IVNAVPYQALIDNV
+385 IVSAVPYQALIDNV
-399 MYGFASPAGGVVTSN
+399 MFGFASPASGVVTSN
-414 METHDSS
+414 METHDAS
-421 IGGQFRQ
+421 IGANFSQN
-428 DLDAAR
+428 LDAAR
-434 AHLEQSGV
+434 AHLEASGV
-442 EDLTLL
+442 GDITLV

-473 VTVDVQILPDGD
+473 LTVDVQILPDGD

-512 MRFLTT
+512 MKFLTT

-524 YARFCDEAYDAL
+524 YARFCNEAYDAL
-536 VREGTFTTDPAV
+536 VAEGTFTTDPAV

-572 DRTAVTHKCVSGV
+572 DRTYVTHKCVTGV

-595 TQMSKIPGC
+595 TEMSKVPGC

>member
-1 VKNIRPRLL
+1 MESRRLRL
-10 QRRKIAILL
+10 VRAKRMAILVTL
-19 ALALLV
+19 ALVV
-25 AACGGDE
+25 AACGGDDQDSVATTATAA
-32 EEPAAT
+32 PAQEATT
-38 TAAPTATT
+38 TAAP
-46 AAAQE
+46 AAP
-51 ATATTAAEEMDEEI
+51 TTTAAEEMDEE
-65 EEEAP
+65 EAP
-70 TTTAAEAMDEEM
+70 TTTAAMV
-82 EEEEATTTTGAEM
+82 
-95 IFEKP
+95 EKP

-113 ELHTFRTTS
+113 ELHTFRATS
-122 AYAVTNAVYEPLIK
+122 AYAVTNAAYEPLIK
-136 QVLEEQPN
+136 QVFEEQPN

-149 SFVDHHGAGAE
+149 SFVDHVGAGAE
-160 SFEILETDAGGFLA
+160 SFDIQETADGGFLA
-174 TFNIRQGQTFPD
+174 TFTIRQGQTFAD

-192 SDYKYVFDRSIEG
+192 ADYKYVFDRSIEG

-215 VGIAGTDQI
+215 VGISSTDQI
-224 RVIDEYTLEVE
+224 RVIDDYTFEVE
-235 TTVQSPLFRR
+235 TTVQSPLFHR

-253 AMNQAEA
+253 AMNRAEA
-260 DANAT
+260 EANAT

-274 YNDKGGGSGPY
+274 YNDKSGGSGPY
-285 HVTRFDPD
+285 YVAKFDPD

-305 NAGTLPNAGVIIR
+305 NAENLANAGVIIK

-327 RLIAAGEIDVA
+327 RLVSAGDIDVA
-338 TGIPPRLLAVLA
+338 TGIPPKLLAVLQ
-350 DDPNVTI
+350 DDPNVKI
-357 WASQTT
+357 WASKTT

-385 IVNAVPYQALIDNV
+385 IVSAVPYQALIDSV
-399 MYGFASPAGGVVTSN
+399 MFGFASPAGGVVTST

-421 IGGQFRQ
+421 IGGQFQQ
-428 DLDAAR
+428 DLEAAR
-434 AHLEQSGV
+434 GHLEASGV

-485 FSGRINANELPLFIH
+485 FAGRINANELPLFIH

-536 VREGTFTTDPAV
+536 VQEGTFTTDPAV
-548 RQDVSSQAQ
+548 RGDVSSQAQ

-572 DRTAVTHKCVSGV
+572 DRTTVTHKCVTGV

-595 TQMSKIPGC
+595 TEMSKVPDC

>member
-1 VKNIRPRLL
+1 M
-10 QRRKIAILL
+10 AIVL
-19 ALALLV
+19 ALVLV
-25 AACGGDE
+25 AAACGDDE
-32 EEPAAT
+32 DEPAAT
-38 TAAPTATT
+38 TTAT

-51 ATATTAAEEMDEEI
+51 TTTTVPEQPATTAAEEMDEP
-65 EEEAP
+65 EEAP
-70 TTTAAEAMDEEM
+70 PTTEAMEEVV
-82 EEEEATTTTGAEM
+82 
-95 IFEKP
+95 EKP

-160 SFEILETDAGGFLA
+160 SFDITETADGGYLA
-174 TFNIRQGQTFPD
+174 TFTIRQGQTFSD

-215 VGIAGTDQI
+215 VGISSTDQI
-224 RVIDEYTLEVE
+224 RVTGDYTFEVE

-253 AMNQAEA
+253 AMNKAEA
-260 DANAT
+260 EANAT
-265 EDDPWAFAY
+265 EDDPWSFAY

-285 HVTRFDPD
+285 WVSKFDPD

-305 NAGTLPNAGVIIR
+305 NADALPNAGVIIR

-338 TGIPPRLLAVLA
+338 TGIPPKLLAVLA
-350 DDPNVTI
+350 EDPNVTI

-374 APLDNVHVRKA
+374 APMDNLHLRQA
-385 IVNAVPYQALIDNV
+385 IVSAVPYQALIDNV
-399 MYGFASPAGGVVTSN
+399 MFGFASPASGVVTSN
-414 METHDSS
+414 METHDAS
-421 IGGQFRQ
+421 IGANFSQN
-428 DLDAAR
+428 LDAAR
-434 AHLEQSGV
+434 AHLEASGV
-442 EDLTLL
+442 GDITLV

-473 VTVDVQILPDGD
+473 LTVDVQILPDGD

-512 MRFLTT
+512 MKFLTT

-524 YARFCDEAYDAL
+524 YARFCNEAYDAL
-536 VREGTFTTDPAV
+536 VAEGTFTTDPAV

-572 DRTAVTHKCVSGV
+572 DRTYVTHKCVTGV

-595 TQMSKIPGC
+595 TEMSKVPGC

>member
-1 VKNIRPRLL
+1 MRNTRLWL
-10 QRRKIAILL
+10 SERKRV
-19 ALALLV
+19 ALLV
-25 AACGGDE
+25 ALALVVAACAADE
-32 EEPAAT
+32 EE
-38 TAAPTATT
+38 PTATT

-51 ATATTAAEEMDEEI
+51 TPATTAAEEM

-70 TTTAAEAMDEEM
+70 ATTAAEEM
-82 EEEEATTTTGAEM
+82 EEEAPATTAAEEMEEEASATTEAM
-95 IFEKP
+95 AQKP

-160 SFEILETDAGGFLA
+160 SFDIQETADGGYLA
-174 TFNIRQGQTFPD
+174 TFTIRQGQAFPD
-186 GTPVTA
+186 GTAVTA
-192 SDYKYVFDRSIEG
+192 NDYKYVFDRSIEG

-215 VGIAGTDQI
+215 VGISSADQI
-224 RVIDEYTLEVE
+224 RVIDDHTFEVE

-285 HVTRFDPD
+285 HVTKFDPD

-305 NAGTLPNAGVIIR
+305 NAGNLPNAGVIIR

-338 TGIPPRLLAVLA
+338 TGIPPKLLAVLE
-350 DDPNVTI
+350 DDPDVTI

-374 APLDNVHVRKA
+374 APMDNLHLRQA
-385 IVNAVPYQALIDNV
+385 IVSAVPYQALIDNV
-399 MYGFASPAGGVVTSN
+399 MFGFASPASGVVTSN
-414 METHDSS
+414 METHDAS
-421 IGGQFRQ
+421 IGANFRQ

-434 AHLEQSGV
+434 AHLEASGLGDPNLV
-442 EDLTLL
+442 

-467 ALRQIG
+467 ALRQVGI
-473 VTVDVQILPDGD
+473 TVDVQILPDGD

-512 MRFLTT
+512 MKFLTT

-524 YARFCDEAYDAL
+524 YARFCNEAYDAL
-536 VREGTFTTDPAV
+536 VQQGTFTTDPAV

-572 DRTAVTHKCVSGV
+572 DRTYVTHKCVTGV

-595 TQMSKIPGC
+595 TEMSKIPGC

>member
-1 VKNIRPRLL
+1 MRNTRLWRL
-10 QRRKIAILL
+10 QAKGIAILL
-19 ALALLV
+19 ALALAA
-25 AACGGDE
+25 AACAADE

-38 TAAPTATT
+38 TT
-46 AAAQE
+46 AAQE
-51 ATATTAAEEMDEEI
+51 APATTAAEEMDEAPATTAA
-65 EEEAP
+65 EEMDEAP
-70 TTTAAEAMDEEM
+70 TTTAAEEMDEAPATTAAEEM
-82 EEEEATTTTGAEM
+82 EV
-95 IFEKP
+95 IVDKP

-149 SFVDHHGAGAE
+149 SFVDHVGAGAE
-160 SFEILETDAGGFLA
+160 SFDIQETADGGFLA
-174 TFNIRQGQTFPD
+174 SFTIRQGQTFAD

-192 SDYKYVFDRSIEG
+192 NDYKYVFDRSIEG

-215 VGIAGTDQI
+215 VGISSTDQI
-224 RVIDEYTLEVE
+224 RVIDDYTFEVE

-253 AMNQAEA
+253 AMNRAEA

-285 HVTRFDPD
+285 YVAKFDPD

-305 NAGTLPNAGVIIR
+305 NAGNLPNAGVIIR

-327 RLIAAGEIDVA
+327 RLISAGEIDVA
-338 TGIPPRLLAVLA
+338 TGIPPKLLAVLA

-374 APLDNVHVRKA
+374 APMDNLHLRQA
-385 IVNAVPYQALIDNV
+385 IVSAVPYQALIDNV
-399 MYGFASPAGGVVTSN
+399 MYGFASPAAGVVTSN

-421 IGGQFRQ
+421 IGANFSQN
-428 DLDAAR
+428 LDAAR
-434 AHLEQSGV
+434 AHLAASGLGDV
-442 EDLTLL
+442 NLV

-467 ALRQIG
+467 ALRQVG

-524 YARFCDEAYDAL
+524 YARFCNEAYDAL
-536 VREGTFTTDPAV
+536 VQQGTFTTDPAV

-572 DRTAVTHKCVSGV
+572 DRTAVTHKCVTGV

-595 TQMSKIPGC
+595 TEMSKIPDC

>member
-1 VKNIRPRLL
+1 MPNTQLWLPG
-10 QRRKIAILL
+10 RRRVAILL
-19 ALALLV
+19 VFALVLT
-25 AACGGDE
+25 ACAGDE

-38 TAAPTATT
+38 TAAT
-46 AAAQE
+46 QE
-51 ATATTAAEEMDEEI
+51 APATTAAEEMEP
-65 EEEAP
+65 EEAP
-70 TTTAAEAMDEEM
+70 ATTAAE
-82 EEEEATTTTGAEM
+82 EEEPEEAPPTTEAMEAM
-95 IFEKP
+95 VEKP

-136 QVLEEQPN
+136 QVLEEQAN

-149 SFVDHHGAGAE
+149 SFVDHVGAGAE
-160 SFEILETDAGGFLA
+160 SFDIQETADGGFLA
-174 TFNIRQGQTFPD
+174 TFTIRQGQTFPD

-192 SDYKYVFDRSIEG
+192 NDYKYVFDRSIEG

-215 VGIAGTDQI
+215 VGISSTDQI
-224 RVIDEYTLEVE
+224 RVIDDHTFEVE

-285 HVTRFDPD
+285 YVAKFDPD

-305 NAGTLPNAGVIIR
+305 NAGNLPNAGVIIR

-338 TGIPPRLLAVLA
+338 TGIPPRLLAVLE
-350 DDPNVTI
+350 DDPDVTI

-374 APLDNVHVRKA
+374 APMDNLHLRQA
-385 IVNAVPYQALIDNV
+385 IVSAVPYQALIDNV
-399 MYGFASPAGGVVTSN
+399 MFGFASPASGVVTSN
-414 METHDSS
+414 METHDAS
-421 IGGQFRQ
+421 IGANFSQ

-434 AHLEQSGV
+434 AHLEASGV
-442 EDLTLL
+442 GDITLL

-467 ALRQIG
+467 SLRQIG
-473 VTVDVQILPDGD
+473 LAVDVQILPDGD

-524 YARFCDEAYDAL
+524 YARFCNEAYDAL
-536 VREGTFTTDPAV
+536 VQEGTFTTDPAV

-572 DRTAVTHKCVSGV
+572 DRTYVTHKCVTGV

-595 TQMSKIPGC
+595 TEMSKIPNC

>member
-1 VKNIRPRLL
+1 MQNPRLWL
-10 QRRKIAILL
+10 ITRRRIAILL
-19 ALALLV
+19 ALALVV
-25 AACGGDE
+25 AACGDDD

-38 TAAPTATT
+38 TATT
-46 AAAQE
+46 AAQE
-51 ATATTAAEEMDEEI
+51 ATTTAAPEAPTTTAAEEMDEP
-65 EEEAP
+65 EEAP
-70 TTTAAEAMDEEM
+70 TTTEAMEEVV
-82 EEEEATTTTGAEM
+82 
-95 IFEKP
+95 EKP

-149 SFVDHHGAGAE
+149 SFVDHEGAGAE
-160 SFEILETDAGGFLA
+160 SFEITETADGGFLA
-174 TFNIRQGQTFPD
+174 TFTIRQGQTFSD
-186 GTPVTA
+186 GNPVTA

-215 VGIAGTDQI
+215 VGISSTDQI
-224 RVIDEYTLEVE
+224 RVTGDYTFEVE

-253 AMNQAEA
+253 AMNKAEA
-260 DANAT
+260 EANAT
-265 EDDPWAFAY
+265 EDDPWSFAY

-285 HVTRFDPD
+285 WVSKFDPD

-305 NAGTLPNAGVIIR
+305 NADALPNAGVIIR

-327 RLIAAGEIDVA
+327 RLISAGEIDVA
-338 TGIPPRLLAVLA
+338 TGIPPKLLAVLE

-374 APLDNVHVRKA
+374 APMDNLHLRQA
-385 IVNAVPYQALIDNV
+385 IVSAVPYQALIDNV
-399 MYGFASPAGGVVTSN
+399 MFGFASPASGVVTSN
-414 METHDSS
+414 METHDAS
-421 IGGQFRQ
+421 IGANFSQ

-434 AHLEQSGV
+434 AHLEASGV
-442 EDLTLL
+442 GDITLV

-467 ALRQIG
+467 ALRQVG
-473 VTVDVQILPDGD
+473 LTVDVQILPDGD

-512 MRFLTT
+512 MKFLTT

-524 YARFCDEAYDAL
+524 YARFCNEAYDAL
-536 VREGTFTTDPAV
+536 VAEGTFTTDPAV

-572 DRTAVTHKCVSGV
+572 DRTYVTHKCVTGV

-595 TQMSKIPGC
+595 TEMSKIPGC

>member
-1 VKNIRPRLL
+1 MQNTRLWL
-10 QRRKIAILL
+10 LTPKRIAILL
-19 ALALLV
+19 ALTLV
-25 AACGGDE
+25 VAGCGGDDK
-32 EEPAAT
+32 EPEAT
-38 TAAPTATT
+38 TATT
-46 AAAQE
+46 AAQE
-51 ATATTAAEEMDEEI
+51 ATTTAAPEAPATTAAEEDEP
-65 EEEAP
+65 EEAP
-70 TTTAAEAMDEEM
+70 TTTEAMEEPV
-82 EEEEATTTTGAEM
+82 
-95 IFEKP
+95 EKP

-160 SFEILETDAGGFLA
+160 SFEITETADGGFLA
-174 TFNIRQGQTFPD
+174 TFTIRQGQTFSD

-192 SDYKYVFDRSIEG
+192 ADYKYVFDRSIEG

-215 VGIAGTDQI
+215 VGISSTDQI
-224 RVIDEYTLEVE
+224 RVTGDYTFEVE

-253 AMNQAEA
+253 AMNKAEA
-260 DANAT
+260 EANAT
-265 EDDPWAFAY
+265 EDDPWSFAY

-285 HVTRFDPD
+285 WVSKFDPD

-305 NAGTLPNAGVIIR
+305 NADALPNAGVIIR

-338 TGIPPRLLAVLA
+338 TGIPPKLLAVLE

-374 APLDNVHVRKA
+374 APMDNLHLRQA
-385 IVNAVPYQALIDNV
+385 IVSAVPYQALIDNV
-399 MYGFASPAGGVVTSN
+399 MFGFASPAKGVVTSN

-421 IGGQFRQ
+421 IGANFSQ

-434 AHLEQSGV
+434 AHLEAAGV
-442 EDLTLL
+442 GDLTLV

-467 ALRQIG
+467 SLRQIG
-473 VTVDVQILPDGD
+473 LTVDVQILPDGD

-524 YARFCDEAYDAL
+524 YARFCNEAYDAL
-536 VREGTFTTDPAV
+536 VAEGTFTTDPAV

-572 DRTAVTHKCVSGV
+572 DRTYVTHRCVTGV

-595 TQMSKIPGC
+595 TEMSKIPGC

>member
-1 VKNIRPRLL
+1 MESRRLRL
-10 QRRKIAILL
+10 VRAKRMAILVTL
-19 ALALLV
+19 ALVV
-25 AACGGDE
+25 AACGGDDQDSVATTATAA
-32 EEPAAT
+32 PAQETTT
-38 TAAPTATT
+38 TAAP
-46 AAAQE
+46 AAP
-51 ATATTAAEEMDEEI
+51 TTTAAEEMDEE
-65 EEEAP
+65 EAP
-70 TTTAAEAMDEEM
+70 TTTAAMV
-82 EEEEATTTTGAEM
+82 
-95 IFEKP
+95 EKP

-113 ELHTFRTTS
+113 ELHTFRATS
-122 AYAVTNAVYEPLIK
+122 AYAVTNAAYEPLIK
-136 QVLEEQPN
+136 QVFEEQPN

-149 SFVDHHGAGAE
+149 SFVDHVGAGAE
-160 SFEILETDAGGFLA
+160 SFDIQGTADGGFLA
-174 TFNIRQGQTFPD
+174 TFTIRQGQTFSD

-192 SDYKYVFDRSIEG
+192 ADYKYVFDRSIEG

-215 VGIAGTDQI
+215 VGISSTDQI
-224 RVIDEYTLEVE
+224 RVIDDYTFEVE
-235 TTVQSPLFRR
+235 TTVQSPLFHR

-253 AMNQAEA
+253 AMNRAEA
-260 DANAT
+260 EANAT

-274 YNDKGGGSGPY
+274 YNDKSGGSGPY
-285 HVTRFDPD
+285 YVAKFDPD

-305 NAGTLPNAGVIIR
+305 NAENLANAGVIIR

-327 RLIAAGEIDVA
+327 RLVSAGDIDVA
-338 TGIPPRLLAVLA
+338 TGIPPKLLAVLQ
-350 DDPNVTI
+350 DDPNVKI
-357 WASQTT
+357 WASKTT

-385 IVNAVPYQALIDNV
+385 IVGAVPYQALIDSV
-399 MYGFASPAGGVVTSN
+399 MFGFASPAGGVVTST

-421 IGGQFRQ
+421 IGGQFQQ
-428 DLDAAR
+428 DLEAAR
-434 AHLEQSGV
+434 GHLEASGV

-485 FSGRINANELPLFIH
+485 FAGRINANELPLFIH

-536 VREGTFTTDPAV
+536 VQEGTFTTDPAV
-548 RQDVSSQAQ
+548 RGDVSSQAQ

-572 DRTAVTHKCVSGV
+572 DRTTVTHKCVTGV

-595 TQMSKIPGC
+595 TEMSKVPDC

>member
-1 VKNIRPRLL
+1 MSNARLWL
-10 QRRKIAILL
+10 FRGKGMGILL
-19 ALALLV
+19 ALVLV
-25 AACGGDE
+25 AAACGGDE

-38 TAAPTATT
+38 TAST
-46 AAAQE
+46 AAQE
-51 ATATTAAEEMDEEI
+51 ATTTAAPEAPATTAAQEDEP
-65 EEEAP
+65 EEAP
-70 TTTAAEAMDEEM
+70 TTTAAM
-82 EEEEATTTTGAEM
+82 EEVV
-95 IFEKP
+95 EKP

-160 SFEILETDAGGFLA
+160 SFEITETADGGFLA
-174 TFNIRQGQTFPD
+174 TFTIRQGQTFSD

-215 VGIAGTDQI
+215 VGISSTDQI
-224 RVIDEYTLEVE
+224 RVTGTHTFEVE

-253 AMNQAEA
+253 AMNKAEA
-260 DANAT
+260 EANAT
-265 EDDPWAFAY
+265 EDDPWSFAY

-285 HVTRFDPD
+285 WVSKFDPD

-305 NAGTLPNAGVIIR
+305 NADALPNAGVIIR

-327 RLIAAGEIDVA
+327 RLISAGEIDVA
-338 TGIPPRLLAVLA
+338 TGIPPKLLAVLA

-374 APLDNVHVRKA
+374 APMDNLHMRQA
-385 IVNAVPYQALIDNV
+385 IVSAVPYQALIDNV
-399 MYGFASPAGGVVTSN
+399 MFGFASPASGVVTSN
-414 METHDSS
+414 METHDAS
-421 IGGQFRQ
+421 IGANFRQ

-434 AHLEQSGV
+434 AHLEASGV
-442 EDLTLL
+442 GDITLV

-473 VTVDVQILPDGD
+473 LAVDVQILPDGD

-536 VREGTFTTDPAV
+536 VNEGTFTTDPAV

-557 QIFLDQ
+557 QIFYDQ

-572 DRTAVTHKCVSGV
+572 DRTYVTHKCVTGV

-595 TQMSKIPGC
+595 TEMSKIPGC

>member
-1 VKNIRPRLL
+1 MESRRLRL
-10 QRRKIAILL
+10 VRAKRMAILVTL
-19 ALALLV
+19 ALVV
-25 AACGGDE
+25 AACGGDDQDSVATTATAA
-32 EEPAAT
+32 PAQEATT
-38 TAAPTATT
+38 TAAP
-46 AAAQE
+46 AAP
-51 ATATTAAEEMDEEI
+51 TTTAAEEMDEE
-65 EEEAP
+65 EAP
-70 TTTAAEAMDEEM
+70 TTTAAMV
-82 EEEEATTTTGAEM
+82 
-95 IFEKP
+95 EKP

-113 ELHTFRTTS
+113 ELHTFRATS
-122 AYAVTNAVYEPLIK
+122 AYAVTNAAYEPLIK
-136 QVLEEQPN
+136 QVFEEQPN

-149 SFVDHHGAGAE
+149 SFVDHVGAGAE
-160 SFEILETDAGGFLA
+160 SFDIQETADGGFLA
-174 TFNIRQGQTFPD
+174 TFTIRQGQTFSD

-192 SDYKYVFDRSIEG
+192 ADYKYVFDRSIEG

-215 VGIAGTDQI
+215 VGISSTDQI
-224 RVIDEYTLEVE
+224 RVIDDYTFEVE
-235 TTVQSPLFRR
+235 TTVQSPLFHR

-253 AMNQAEA
+253 AMNRAEA
-260 DANAT
+260 EANAT

-274 YNDKGGGSGPY
+274 YNDKSGGSGPY
-285 HVTRFDPD
+285 YVAKFDPD

-305 NAGTLPNAGVIIR
+305 NAENLANAGVIIR

-327 RLIAAGEIDVA
+327 RLVSAGDIDVA
-338 TGIPPRLLAVLA
+338 TGIPPKLLAVLQ
-350 DDPNVTI
+350 DDPNVKI
-357 WASQTT
+357 WASKTT

-385 IVNAVPYQALIDNV
+385 IVSTVPYQALIDSV
-399 MYGFASPAGGVVTSN
+399 MFGFASPAGGVVTST

-421 IGGQFRQ
+421 IGGQFQQ
-428 DLDAAR
+428 DLEAAR
-434 AHLEQSGV
+434 GHLEASGV

-485 FSGRINANELPLFIH
+485 FAGRINANELPLFIH

-536 VREGTFTTDPAV
+536 VQEGTFTTDPAV
-548 RQDVSSQAQ
+548 RGDVSSQAQ

-572 DRTAVTHKCVSGV
+572 DRTTVTHKCVTGV

-595 TQMSKIPGC
+595 TEMSKVPDC

>member
-1 VKNIRPRLL
+1 MPNTQLWLPG
-10 QRRKIAILL
+10 RRRVAILL
-19 ALALLV
+19 VFALVLT
-25 AACGGDE
+25 ACAGDE

-38 TAAPTATT
+38 TAAT
-46 AAAQE
+46 QE
-51 ATATTAAEEMDEEI
+51 APATTAAEEMEPEEAPATTAA
-65 EEEAP
+65 EEEEPEEAP
-70 TTTAAEAMDEEM
+70 TTTEAMEVM
-82 EEEEATTTTGAEM
+82 V
-95 IFEKP
+95 EKP

-136 QVLEEQPN
+136 QVLEEQAN

-149 SFVDHHGAGAE
+149 SFVDHVGAGAE
-160 SFEILETDAGGFLA
+160 SFDIQETADGGFLA
-174 TFNIRQGQTFPD
+174 TFTIRQGQTFSD

-192 SDYKYVFDRSIEG
+192 NDYKYVFDRSIEG

-215 VGIAGTDQI
+215 VGISSTDQI
-224 RVIDEYTLEVE
+224 RVIDDHTFEVE

-285 HVTRFDPD
+285 YVAKFDPD

-305 NAGTLPNAGVIIR
+305 NAGNLPNAGVIIR

-338 TGIPPRLLAVLA
+338 TGIPPRLLAVLE
-350 DDPNVTI
+350 DDPDVTI

-374 APLDNVHVRKA
+374 APMDNLHLRQA
-385 IVNAVPYQALIDNV
+385 IVSAVPYQALIDNV
-399 MYGFASPAGGVVTSN
+399 MFGFASPASGVVTSN
-414 METHDSS
+414 METHDAS
-421 IGGQFRQ
+421 IGANFSQ

-434 AHLEQSGV
+434 AHLEASGV
-442 EDLTLL
+442 GDITLL

-467 ALRQIG
+467 SLRQIG
-473 VTVDVQILPDGD
+473 LSVDVQILPDGD

-524 YARFCDEAYDAL
+524 YARFCNEAYDAL
-536 VREGTFTTDPAV
+536 VQEGTFTTDPAV

-572 DRTAVTHKCVSGV
+572 DRTYVTHKCVTGV

-595 TQMSKIPGC
+595 TEMSKVPNC

>member
-1 VKNIRPRLL
+1 MQNTRLWL
-10 QRRKIAILL
+10 LTPKRIAILL
-19 ALALLV
+19 ALTLV
-25 AACGGDE
+25 VAGCGGDD
-32 EEPAAT
+32 EEPEAT
-38 TAAPTATT
+38 TATT
-46 AAAQE
+46 AAQE
-51 ATATTAAEEMDEEI
+51 ATTTAAPEAPATTAAEEEEP
-65 EEEAP
+65 EEAP
-70 TTTAAEAMDEEM
+70 PTTEAMEEVV
-82 EEEEATTTTGAEM
+82 
-95 IFEKP
+95 EKP

-160 SFEILETDAGGFLA
+160 SFEITETANGGFLA
-174 TFNIRQGQTFPD
+174 TFTIRQGQTFSD

-192 SDYKYVFDRSIEG
+192 ADYKYVFDRSIEG

-215 VGIAGTDQI
+215 VGISSTDQI
-224 RVIDEYTLEVE
+224 RVTGDYTFEVE

-253 AMNQAEA
+253 AMNKAEA
-260 DANAT
+260 EANAT
-265 EDDPWAFAY
+265 EDDPWSFAY

-285 HVTRFDPD
+285 WVSKFDPD

-305 NAGTLPNAGVIIR
+305 NADALPNAGVIIR

-338 TGIPPRLLAVLA
+338 TGIPPKLLAVLE

-374 APLDNVHVRKA
+374 APMDNLHLRQA
-385 IVNAVPYQALIDNV
+385 IVSAVPYQALIDNV
-399 MYGFASPAGGVVTSN
+399 MFGFASPARGVVTSN
-414 METHDSS
+414 METHDTS
-421 IGGQFRQ
+421 IGANFTQ

-434 AHLEQSGV
+434 AHLEAAGV
-442 EDLTLL
+442 GDLTLV

-473 VTVDVQILPDGD
+473 LTVDVQILPDGD

-524 YARFCDEAYDAL
+524 YARFCNEAYDAL
-536 VREGTFTTDPAV
+536 VNEGTFTTDPAV

-572 DRTAVTHKCVSGV
+572 DRTYVTHKCVTGV

-595 TQMSKIPGC
+595 TEMSKIPGC

>member
-1 VKNIRPRLL
+1 MRNTRPWLL
-10 QRRKIAILL
+10 RRKGMTILL
-19 ALALLV
+19 GLVLV
-25 AACGGDE
+25 AGGCGGDA
-32 EEPAAT
+32 PDS
-38 TAAPTATT
+38 TAITATT

-51 ATATTAAEEMDEEI
+51 ATTTAAP
-65 EEEAP
+65 EAP
-70 TTTAAEAMDEEM
+70 TTTAAEPV
-82 EEEEATTTTGAEM
+82 EEEAAPTTTEAM
-95 IFEKP
+95 VEKP
-100 VIVASLADTPNLI
+100 LIVASLADTPNLI

-136 QVLEEQPN
+136 QILEEQPN

-149 SFVDHHGAGAE
+149 SFVDHVGAGAE
-160 SFEILETDAGGFLA
+160 SFDIQETADGGFLA
-174 TFNIRQGQTFPD
+174 TFNIRQGQTFAD
-186 GTPVTA
+186 GTAVTA
-192 SDYKYVFDRSIEG
+192 NDYKYVFDRSIEG

-215 VGIAGTDQI
+215 VGISSTDQI
-224 RVIDEYTLEVE
+224 RVIDDYTFEVE

-253 AMNQAEA
+253 AMNRAEA
-260 DANAT
+260 EANAT

-285 HVTRFDPD
+285 YVAKFDPD

-305 NAGTLPNAGVIIR
+305 NAGNLANAGVIIK
-318 PIPDANEKA
+318 PIPDANEKT
-327 RLIAAGEIDVA
+327 RLVSAGEIDVA
-338 TGIPPRLLAVLA
+338 TGIPPKLLAVLE

-374 APLDNVHVRKA
+374 APLDNVDLRRA
-385 IVNAVPYQALIDNV
+385 IVHSVPYQALIDNV
-399 MYGFASPAGGVVTSN
+399 MFGFASPAKGVVTSN
-414 METHDSS
+414 METHDAS
-421 IGGQFRQ
+421 IGAGFAQ

-434 AHLEQSGV
+434 KYLEASGV
-442 EDLTLL
+442 GDLTLV

-467 ALRQIG
+467 ALRQVG
-473 VTVDVQILPDGD
+473 VAVDVQILPDGD
-485 FSGRINANELPLFIH
+485 FSARINANELPLFIH

-512 MRFLTT
+512 MKFLTT

-536 VREGTFTTDPAV
+536 VQEGTFTTDPEV
-548 RQDVSSQAQ
+548 RGDVSSRAQ
-557 QIFLDQ
+557 QIFFDQ

-572 DRTAVTHKCVSGV
+572 DRTAVTHKCVTGV

-595 TQMSKIPGC
+595 TQMSKIPDC

>member
-1 VKNIRPRLL
+1 MESRRLRL
-10 QRRKIAILL
+10 VRAKRMAILVTL
-19 ALALLV
+19 ALVV
-25 AACGGDE
+25 AACGGDDQDSVATTATAA
-32 EEPAAT
+32 PAQEATT
-38 TAAPTATT
+38 TAAP
-46 AAAQE
+46 AAP
-51 ATATTAAEEMDEEI
+51 TTTAAEEMDEE
-65 EEEAP
+65 EAP
-70 TTTAAEAMDEEM
+70 TTTAAMV
-82 EEEEATTTTGAEM
+82 
-95 IFEKP
+95 EKP

-113 ELHTFRTTS
+113 ELHTFRATS
-122 AYAVTNAVYEPLIK
+122 AYAVTNAAYEPLIK
-136 QVLEEQPN
+136 QVFEEQPN

-149 SFVDHHGAGAE
+149 SFVDHVGAGAE
-160 SFEILETDAGGFLA
+160 SFDIQETADGGFLA
-174 TFNIRQGQTFPD
+174 TFTIRKGQTFSD

-192 SDYKYVFDRSIEG
+192 ADYKYVFDRSIEG

-215 VGIAGTDQI
+215 VGISSTDQI
-224 RVIDEYTLEVE
+224 RVIDDYTFEVE
-235 TTVQSPLFRR
+235 TTVQSPLFHR

-253 AMNQAEA
+253 AMNRAEA
-260 DANAT
+260 EANAT

-274 YNDKGGGSGPY
+274 YNDKSGGSGPY
-285 HVTRFDPD
+285 YVAKFDPD

-305 NAGTLPNAGVIIR
+305 NAENLANAGVIIR

-327 RLIAAGEIDVA
+327 RLVSAGDIDVA
-338 TGIPPRLLAVLA
+338 TGIPPKLLAVLQ
-350 DDPNVTI
+350 DDPNVKI
-357 WASQTT
+357 WASKTT

-385 IVNAVPYQALIDNV
+385 IVSTVPYQALIDSV
-399 MYGFASPAGGVVTSN
+399 MFGFASPAGGVVTST

-421 IGGQFRQ
+421 IGGQFQQ
-428 DLDAAR
+428 DLEAAR
-434 AHLEQSGV
+434 GHLEASGV

-485 FSGRINANELPLFIH
+485 FAGRINANELPLFIH

-536 VREGTFTTDPAV
+536 VQEGTFTTDPAV
-548 RQDVSSQAQ
+548 RGDVSSQAQ

-572 DRTAVTHKCVSGV
+572 DRTTVTHKCVTGV

-595 TQMSKIPGC
+595 TEMSKVPDC

>member
-1 VKNIRPRLL
+1 MQNTRLWL
-10 QRRKIAILL
+10 LTPKRIAILL
-19 ALALLV
+19 ALTLV
-25 AACGGDE
+25 VAGCGGDD
-32 EEPAAT
+32 EEP
-38 TAAPTATT
+38 AAPTATT
-46 AAAQE
+46 AAQE
-51 ATATTAAEEMDEEI
+51 ATTTAAPEAPATTAAEEDEP
-65 EEEAP
+65 EEAP
-70 TTTAAEAMDEEM
+70 TTTAAM
-82 EEEEATTTTGAEM
+82 EEVV
-95 IFEKP
+95 EKP

-160 SFEILETDAGGFLA
+160 SFEITETADGGFLA
-174 TFNIRQGQTFPD
+174 TFTIRQGQTFSD

-192 SDYKYVFDRSIEG
+192 ADYKYVFDRSIEG

-215 VGIAGTDQI
+215 VGISSTDQI
-224 RVIDEYTLEVE
+224 RVTGDYTFEVE

-253 AMNQAEA
+253 AMNKAEA
-260 DANAT
+260 EANAT
-265 EDDPWAFAY
+265 EDDPWSFAY

-285 HVTRFDPD
+285 WVSKFDPD

-305 NAGTLPNAGVIIR
+305 NADALPNAGVIIR

-338 TGIPPRLLAVLA
+338 TGIPPKLLAVLE

-374 APLDNVHVRKA
+374 APMDNLHLRQA
-385 IVNAVPYQALIDNV
+385 IVSAVPYQALIDNV
-399 MYGFASPAGGVVTSN
+399 MFGFASPAKGVVTSN

-421 IGGQFRQ
+421 IGANFSQ

-434 AHLEQSGV
+434 AHLEASGV
-442 EDLTLL
+442 GDLTLV

-467 ALRQIG
+467 ALRQVG
-473 VTVDVQILPDGD
+473 LTVDVQILPDGD

-524 YARFCDEAYDAL
+524 YARFCNEAYDAL
-536 VREGTFTTDPAV
+536 VNEGTFTTDPAV

-572 DRTAVTHKCVSGV
+572 DRTYVTHKCVTGV

-595 TQMSKIPGC
+595 TEMSKIPGC

>member
-1 VKNIRPRLL
+1 MSNARLWL
-10 QRRKIAILL
+10 FRGKGMGILL
-19 ALALLV
+19 ALVLV
-25 AACGGDE
+25 AAACGGDE

-38 TAAPTATT
+38 TAST
-46 AAAQE
+46 AAQE
-51 ATATTAAEEMDEEI
+51 ATTTAAPEAPATTAAQEDEP
-65 EEEAP
+65 EEAP
-70 TTTAAEAMDEEM
+70 TTTAAM
-82 EEEEATTTTGAEM
+82 EEVV
-95 IFEKP
+95 EKP

-160 SFEILETDAGGFLA
+160 SFEITETADGGFLA
-174 TFNIRQGQTFPD
+174 TFTIRQGQTFSD

-215 VGIAGTDQI
+215 VGISSTDQI
-224 RVIDEYTLEVE
+224 RVTGTHTFEVE

-253 AMNQAEA
+253 AMNKAEA
-260 DANAT
+260 EANAT
-265 EDDPWAFAY
+265 EDDPWSFAY

-285 HVTRFDPD
+285 WVSKFDPD

-305 NAGTLPNAGVIIR
+305 NADALPNAGVIIR

-327 RLIAAGEIDVA
+327 RLISAGEIDVA
-338 TGIPPRLLAVLA
+338 TGIPPKLLAVLA

-374 APLDNVHVRKA
+374 APMDNLHLRQA
-385 IVNAVPYQALIDNV
+385 IVSAVPYQALIDNV
-399 MYGFASPAGGVVTSN
+399 MFGFASPASGVVTSN
-414 METHDSS
+414 METHDAS
-421 IGGQFRQ
+421 IGANFRQ

-434 AHLEQSGV
+434 AHLEASGV
-442 EDLTLL
+442 GDITLV

-473 VTVDVQILPDGD
+473 LAVDVQILPDGD

-536 VREGTFTTDPAV
+536 VNEGTFTTDPAV

-557 QIFLDQ
+557 QIFYDQ

-572 DRTAVTHKCVSGV
+572 DRTYVTHKCVTGV

-595 TQMSKIPGC
+595 TEMSKIPGC

>member
-1 VKNIRPRLL
+1 M
-10 QRRKIAILL
+10 AIVL
-19 ALALLV
+19 ALVLV
-25 AACGGDE
+25 AAACGDDE
-32 EEPAAT
+32 DEPAAT
-38 TAAPTATT
+38 TTAT

-51 ATATTAAEEMDEEI
+51 TTTTVPEQPATTAAEEMDEP
-65 EEEAP
+65 EEAP
-70 TTTAAEAMDEEM
+70 PTTEAMEEVV
-82 EEEEATTTTGAEM
+82 
-95 IFEKP
+95 EKP

-160 SFEILETDAGGFLA
+160 SFDITETADGGYLA
-174 TFNIRQGQTFPD
+174 TFTIRQGQTFSD

-215 VGIAGTDQI
+215 VGISSTDQI
-224 RVIDEYTLEVE
+224 RVTGDYTFEVE

-253 AMNQAEA
+253 AMNKAEA
-260 DANAT
+260 EANAT
-265 EDDPWAFAY
+265 EDDPWSFAY

-285 HVTRFDPD
+285 WVSKFDPD

-305 NAGTLPNAGVIIR
+305 NADALPNAGVIIR

-338 TGIPPRLLAVLA
+338 TGIPPKLLAVLA

-374 APLDNVHVRKA
+374 APMDNLHLRQA
-385 IVNAVPYQALIDNV
+385 IVSAVPYQALIDNV
-399 MYGFASPAGGVVTSN
+399 MFGFASPASGVVTSN
-414 METHDSS
+414 METHDAS
-421 IGGQFRQ
+421 IGANFSQN
-428 DLDAAR
+428 LDAAR
-434 AHLEQSGV
+434 AHLEASGV
-442 EDLTLL
+442 GDITLV

-473 VTVDVQILPDGD
+473 LTVDVQILPDGD

-512 MRFLTT
+512 MKFLTT

-524 YARFCDEAYDAL
+524 YARFCNEAYDAL
-536 VREGTFTTDPAV
+536 VAEGTFTTDPAV

-572 DRTAVTHKCVSGV
+572 DRTYVTHKCVTGV

-595 TQMSKIPGC
+595 TEMSKVPGC